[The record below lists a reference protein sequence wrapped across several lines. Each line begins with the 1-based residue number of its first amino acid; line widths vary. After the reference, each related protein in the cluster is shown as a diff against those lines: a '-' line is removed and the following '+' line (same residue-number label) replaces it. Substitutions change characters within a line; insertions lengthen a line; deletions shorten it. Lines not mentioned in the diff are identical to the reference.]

1 MLFRA
6 RFVMHRFK
14 PRSGVR
20 IKFSPRRRNVDIG
33 RAAVV
38 CDNDD
43 LYSDDYCLEVRG
55 VTRPPWTR
63 GDERQQHPEKVA
75 TGRGR
80 HRQRD
85 GGGTAL
91 FDRHFKA
98 RNSTGTRQGR
108 LRQLP
113 TGTQ

>member
-1 MLFRA
+1 M
-6 RFVMHRFK
+6 
-14 PRSGVR
+14 
-20 IKFSPRRRNVDIG
+20 
-33 RAAVV
+33 AAPPWFATTTIYILMITV
-38 CDNDD
+38 
-43 LYSDDYCLEVRG
+43 LEVRG

-63 GDERQQHPEKVA
+63 GDERQQHPKKVA